1 MMLQASSDLT
11 RRRLIQAVAGAW
23 GAAAWPL
30 CVRAEVSPVMSRL
43 AAYMSEAG
51 ARALPD
57 AVVLETK
64 HHILDTLAAAI
75 SGSSLP
81 PGIQALKFARTYGG
95 QGGATIVASNLVAG
109 PIEAAIVNG
118 ALAQADET
126 DDNYSAG
133 GAHPGCAVIPAA
145 LAMGEV
151 FGVDGV
157 RFLRAVTLGY
167 DIGMRAMKTILG
179 RT

>member
-1 MMLQASSDLT
+1 
-11 RRRLIQAVAGAW
+11 
-23 GAAAWPL
+23 
-30 CVRAEVSPVMSRL
+30 
-43 AAYMSEAG
+43 
-51 ARALPD
+51 
-57 AVVLETK
+57 
-64 HHILDTLAAAI
+64 
-75 SGSSLP
+75 
-81 PGIQALKFARTYGG
+81 KFAEAYGG

-151 FGVDGV
+151 FAVDGT
-157 RFLRAVTLGY
+157 RFLRAVALGY
-167 DIGMRAMKTILG
+167 DIGMPPIKPILP
-179 RT
+179 RTPLPYTPNIPAS